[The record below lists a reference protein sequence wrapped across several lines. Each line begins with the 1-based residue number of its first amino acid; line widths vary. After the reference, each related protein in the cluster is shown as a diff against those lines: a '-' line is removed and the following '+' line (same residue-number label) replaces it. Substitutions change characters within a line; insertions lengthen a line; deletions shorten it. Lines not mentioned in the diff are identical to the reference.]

1 MTVSHSA
8 EKQFNKYKPGTGSQ
22 AVGVPRGWSVPES
35 AMCMENN
42 IRVKK
47 DNNTL
52 LNHQSNVIT
61 TVPKQNLFDKD
72 VLMIPSTKRGNINPT
87 VEVQTNIKSV
97 VPNTIKQLEDKPK
110 TTLKETVLLAY
121 NGGAGN
127 YINALTKRDVY
138 TEGTTS
144 FQVNKTLVNNYT
156 PIGANVIGSE
166 KIGNIGEVSTKKRE
180 NSKGPGTLFH
190 AVPSRETVSTL
201 SKFQA
206 GKTIHNH
213 NKNQTEN
220 KIDPLLVLGLLKNPY
235 SVYANQDTTDIPNMV
250 NSLPVDL
257 SQNNFSTP
265 F

>member
-8 EKQFNKYKPGTGSQ
+8 DKQFNQYKPGTGSQ

-35 AMCMENN
+35 AMLMDKN

-61 TVPKQNLFDKD
+61 NVPKHNLFDKD

-87 VEVQTNIKSV
+87 VEVQTNIKST
-97 VPNTIKQLEDKPK
+97 VPHTIKQLEDKPK
-110 TTLKETVLLAY
+110 TTLKETVLQAY
-121 NGGAGN
+121 NGGAGS
-127 YINALTKRDVY
+127 YINTLTKRDLY

-144 FQVNKTLVNNYT
+144 VQVNKTLVRNYT
-156 PIGANVIGSE
+156 PMGANVIGSE
-166 KIGNIGEVSTKKRE
+166 QIGNIGEVRTKKRE
-180 NSKGPGTLFH
+180 NSKGPGTLFQ

-201 SKFQA
+201 SKFQS
-206 GKTIHNH
+206 GKIIHNH

-220 KIDPLLVLGLLKNPY
+220 KIEPVLVSGLLKSPY
-235 SVYANQDTTDIPNMV
+235 SVYANQDTTDIPIMV

-257 SQNNFSTP
+257 SQNNFSTL

>member
-1 MTVSHSA
+1 MTVSHSTD
-8 EKQFNKYKPGTGSQ
+8 KQFNQYKPGTGSH
-22 AVGVPRGWSVPES
+22 AVGVPRGWSIPES
-35 AMCMENN
+35 AMCMDKN

-52 LNHQSNVIT
+52 LTHQSNVIT
-61 TVPKQNLFDKD
+61 NVPKHNLFDKD
-72 VLMIPSTKRGNINPT
+72 LLMISSTKRGNINPT
-87 VEVQTNIKSV
+87 VEVQTNIKSI
-97 VPNTIKQLEDKPK
+97 VPNTIKPLEDKPK
-110 TTLKETVLLAY
+110 TTLKETVLQAY
-121 NGGAGN
+121 NGGAGS
-127 YINALTKRDVY
+127 YIKTLTKRDLY

-166 KIGNIGEVSTKKRE
+166 QIGNIGEVSAKKRE
-180 NSKGPGTLFH
+180 NSKGPGTLCQ

-201 SKFQA
+201 SKFQS
-206 GKTIHNH
+206 GKIIHNH

-220 KIDPLLVLGLLKNPY
+220 KIDPLLVSGLLNNPY
-235 SVYANQDTTDIPNMV
+235 SVYATPNTTDIPIMV

-257 SQNNFSTP
+257 CQNNFSTL